1 MATAQL
7 HTTGIA
13 VRNVLIA
20 TDLSNQAEEVLRA
33 GMDLRFAYG
42 AHATILY
49 VLPRDEYVIAG
60 FEAFA
65 AARDAARRDLTELEV
80 KLSSQHACA
89 RGQDYE
95 VLMAEG
101 DVAECVFECARA
113 RHIDLI
119 VLGTH
124 GRKGFSKAIVGSVA
138 ERIFRHSE
146 VPVLTIGPYA
156 HNSAPLAHPKRLLV
170 PIDFTAA
177 TQHAAKYACALAR
190 EHQSELVLL
199 HVIDEV
205 PKGAMA
211 DLECL
216 KHTVEQSLAEL
227 ISCEEKPQHIR
238 VMTKVG
244 KIVPSVLDAAS
255 ELGADMLVLG
265 VHTYPRL
272 LDHLRLQNAYELVRQ
287 APCPVLT
294 VR

>member
-7 HTTGIA
+7 HATGVA

-20 TDLSNQAEEVLRA
+20 TDLSKQSHEILRA
-33 GMDLRFAYG
+33 GMHLRYAYG
-42 AHATILY
+42 AHATVLY
-49 VLPRDEYVIAG
+49 VLPRDEYVLAG

-65 AARDAARRDLTELEV
+65 AARDAARRDLAELKQ
-80 KLSSQHACA
+80 KLRRQYSCE
-89 RGQDYE
+89 RDEDCE

-101 DVAECVFECARA
+101 DVADCIFECARE

-124 GRKGFSKAIVGSVA
+124 GRSGFSKAVIGSVA
-138 ERIFRHSE
+138 ERIFRHAE
-146 VPVLTIGPYA
+146 IPVLTIGPNA
-156 HNSAPLAHPKRLLV
+156 HCSLVSGPKRLLV

-177 TQHAAKYACALAR
+177 TQHSAKYACALAR

-199 HVIDEV
+199 HVVQDV

-216 KHTVEQSLAEL
+216 KRTVERSLSEL
-227 ISCEEKPQHIR
+227 ISCEEKPNHVR
-238 VMTKVG
+238 FMTQIG
-244 KIVPSVLDAAS
+244 KIVPTILNAAS
-255 ELGADMLVLG
+255 ELEADMMVLG
-265 VHTYPRL
+265 AHTYPGL
-272 LDHLRLQNAYELVRQ
+272 LDHLRSQPAYELVRQ

>member
-7 HTTGIA
+7 HATGAA
-13 VRNVLIA
+13 VRNLLIA
-20 TDLSNQAEEVLRA
+20 TDLSRQSEEILHA
-33 GMDLRFAYG
+33 GMDLRQAYG

-60 FEAFA
+60 FEAYA
-65 AARDAARRDLTELEV
+65 AARDVARRDLAELEA
-80 KLSSQHACA
+80 KLSAKHACA
-89 RGQDYE
+89 RGEDYE
-95 VLMAEG
+95 VLIAEG
-101 DVAECVFECARA
+101 DVAECIFECARQ
-113 RHIDLI
+113 HDIDLI

-124 GRKGFSKAIVGSVA
+124 GRKGLSKTIVGSVA
-138 ERIFRHSE
+138 EKIFRHSE

-156 HNSAPLAHPKRLLV
+156 RSSALAHPKRLLV

-190 EHQSELVLL
+190 GHQSELVLL
-199 HVIDEV
+199 HVIDQA

-216 KHTVEQSLAEL
+216 KHTVEQSLVEL
-227 ISCEEKPQHIR
+227 ISCEEKPNQVR
-238 VMTKVG
+238 VLTRVG
-244 KIVPSVLDAAS
+244 KIVPTVLNTAS
-255 ELGADMLVLG
+255 EIDADLLVLG
-265 VHTYPRL
+265 VHTYPKL

>member
-7 HTTGIA
+7 HATGVA

-20 TDLSNQAEEVLRA
+20 TDLSRQSEDVLRA
-33 GMDLRFAYG
+33 GMDLRYAYG
-42 AHATILY
+42 AHATLLY

-60 FEAFA
+60 FEAYA
-65 AARDAARRDLTELEV
+65 AAREAARRDLTELET
-80 KLSSQHACA
+80 KLSTQYACA

-101 DVAECVFECARA
+101 DVAECVFECASA

-156 HNSAPLAHPKRLLV
+156 HNLALAHPKRLLV

-199 HVIDEV
+199 HVIDQL

-211 DLECL
+211 GSECL
-216 KHTVEQSLAEL
+216 QHRVEQRLTEL
-227 ISCEEKPQHIR
+227 MSCEEKPQHLR

-255 ELGADMLVLG
+255 ELDADMLVLG